1 MASELCMNCFSVKGQ
16 YEVCPYCG
24 YVEGTPPEQPHYLTP
39 GTILGNHFIVGTAV
53 GFGGFGITYKCFDT
67 TLGVTVAVKEFYPM
81 GLVNRSPGESRVGLL
96 SGDKQEQ
103 YKQQLNRFLLEAQS
117 VAQFGKAKDIVNV
130 YDFFQENGTAYIVM
144 EYVDGVLLK
153 DYLEK
158 QGAMDADA
166 AMTIIMLII
175 DAVKKIHSK
184 GIIHRDISPDNIFIA
199 NESAIKIFDFGA
211 AQLNNSKEGLAGEKV
226 IKVGYSAPEQ
236 YRDASKQGF
245 FTDIYSVGAILYQML
260 TGCKPIEST
269 EREYKDELKSPAEC
283 GIKVNANTDRAVMEA
298 IAVRPELRFQ
308 GIQQFEDALNNKR
321 AAEYPKVKIKKRKR
335 RRNWIL
341 ATAALLVLA
350 VGISIGLYST
360 ILKPENRIFDAV
372 VADNTAIEVWVE
384 NKEQKA
390 WLESLKDGGFI
401 MAAGENTDSTE
412 STDAV
417 QKVSAMQ
424 KDNQK
429 VTYMVEVHENMEAD
443 LKATEELPDMFI
455 SDHVSNLSAY
465 DPVSLRDNVY
475 EAIDISLYEYMSEYE
490 KYFPEMQEMPTGLDT
505 LLLYHASVEYN
516 QDNGLIVDNDTV
528 LSGITYAQEKIDTET
543 GTVAIEDL
551 LPAVTEEYKV
561 EDKLHPGYAVVA
573 DTAIPYAMVLQNTGW
588 EKVFEKKENPEPAMR
603 SEAMHILKFNQAAKA
618 EKYILNYGV
627 ADRSYGDI
635 YGNNIVSD
643 VTFRSRMNILAKEQ
657 QDKGANPVSDYTD
670 TAVVTCDDKML
681 VAFSERFAITG
692 TSTEDEQTAC
702 MRLLW
707 VMLTQNGQDKKAAST
722 GAMSYPILKTCLAD
736 FEKYNRK
743 FSHFPALVQ
752 EKSPCVLVGNLSGA
766 MNVFADGLMESMA
779 EEVSDSVLQGYCE
792 EFITETE
799 EGIEI
804 LQNGE

>member
-1 MASELCMNCFSVKGQ
+1 MASELCMNCFSVKGE

-24 YVEGTPPEQPHYLTP
+24 YVEGTPPEQPHYLIP
-39 GTILGNHFIVGTAV
+39 GTILGNHFIVGTVV

-67 TLGVTVAVKEFYPM
+67 TLGVTVAVKEFYPI

-153 DYLEK
+153 DYLDK
-158 QGAMDADA
+158 QGAMDPDA

-175 DAVKKIHSK
+175 EAVKKIHSK

-226 IKVGYSAPEQ
+226 IKVGYSAAEQ

-260 TGCKPIEST
+260 TGIKPMEST

-283 GIKVNANTDRAVMEA
+283 GAKINANTDRAVMEA
-298 IAVRPELRFQ
+298 MAVRPELRFQ

-321 AAEYPKVKIKKRKR
+321 MAEYPKVKIKKRKR

-341 ATAALLVLA
+341 ATTALLVMA

-360 ILKPENRIFDAV
+360 ILKPKNRIFDV
-372 VADNTAIEVWVE
+372 VVKEDTVIDIWVE
-384 NKEQKA
+384 NQDQKE
-390 WLESLKDGGFI
+390 WLESLREGGFVLAEGKNAV
-401 MAAGENTDSTE
+401 AAE
-412 STDAV
+412 STDAEQNV
-417 QKVSAMQ
+417 FKMQ
-424 KDNQK
+424 TDNQK
-429 VTYMVEVHENMEAD
+429 VTYIVEVHEDMEAD
-443 LKATEELPDMFI
+443 LKDTEELPNMFI
-455 SDHVSNLSAY
+455 SDHVSNLAEY
-465 DPVSLRDNVY
+465 EPVSLKDNVY
-475 EAIDISLYEYMSEYE
+475 EAIDITAYEYMSEYE
-490 KYFPEMQEMPTGLDT
+490 KNFPDMQEMPTGLNT

-516 QDNGLIVDNDTV
+516 QDNGLSSDNDTTSSRV
-528 LSGITYAQEKIDTET
+528 EYVQKKVDET
-543 GTVAIEDL
+543 KGTVDLRNLIPVTTEDYT
-551 LPAVTEEYKV
+551 TEG
-561 EDKLHPGYAVVA
+561 KLTPCYAVFSDESV
-573 DTAIPYAMVLQNTGW
+573 PLAMLMQNSRW
-588 EKVFEKKENPEPAMR
+588 KKVFEKKENPEPAMR
-603 SEAMHILKFNQAAKA
+603 AEAMHILKFNQAAK
-618 EKYILNYGV
+618 EKSFLLNSGV
-627 ADRSYGDI
+627 VERSYGDI
-635 YGNNIVSD
+635 YGNNIVAD
-643 VTFRSRMNILAKEQ
+643 VAFRSRMNALTKEQ
-657 QDKGANPVSDYTD
+657 QDKGANPVSDYNN
-670 TAVVTCDDKML
+670 TAVVTYDNKIL
-681 VAFSERFAITG
+681 VEFSERFAITG
-692 TSTEDEQTAC
+692 TSSEDEQVAC

-722 GAMSYPILKTCLAD
+722 GAMSYPMLKTCLAD

-743 FSHFPALVQ
+743 FSHFPALVR
-752 EKSPCVLVGNLSGA
+752 EKNQCVLVGSLTGA
-766 MNVFADGLMESMA
+766 MDAFADGLKKSTT
-779 EEVSDSVLQGYCE
+779 EELSDSVLQNYCE
-792 EFITETE
+792 EFIRK
-799 EGIEI
+799 
-804 LQNGE
+804 

>member
-1 MASELCMNCFSVKGQ
+1 MASELCMNCFSVKGE

-39 GTILGNHFIVGTAV
+39 GTILGNHFIVGTVV

-67 TLGVTVAVKEFYPM
+67 TLGVTVAVKEFYPI

-153 DYLEK
+153 DYLDK
-158 QGAMDADA
+158 QGAMDPDA

-175 DAVKKIHSK
+175 EAVKKIHSK

-226 IKVGYSAPEQ
+226 IKVGYSAAEQ

-260 TGCKPIEST
+260 TGIKPMEST

-283 GIKVNANTDRAVMEA
+283 GAKINANTDRAVMEA
-298 IAVRPELRFQ
+298 MAVRPELRFQ

-321 AAEYPKVKIKKRKR
+321 MAEYPKVKIKKRKR
-335 RRNWIL
+335 RRNWML
-341 ATAALLVLA
+341 ATSALLVMA

-360 ILKPENRIFDAV
+360 ILKPKNRIFDV
-372 VADNTAIEVWVE
+372 VVKEDTVIDIWVE
-384 NKEQKA
+384 NQDQKE
-390 WLESLKDGGFI
+390 WLESLRDGGFVLL
-401 MAAGENTDSTE
+401 AGENADTAE
-412 STDAV
+412 STDAE
-417 QKVSAMQ
+417 QKVSKMQ
-424 KDNQK
+424 TDNQK
-429 VTYMVEVHENMEAD
+429 VTYIVEVHEDMETD

-455 SDHVSNLSAY
+455 SDHVSNLAEY
-465 DPVSLRDNVY
+465 EPVSLRDNVY
-475 EAIDISLYEYMSEYE
+475 EAIDITAYEYMSEYE
-490 KYFPEMQEMPTGLDT
+490 KNFPDMQEMPTGLNT

-516 QDNGLIVDNDTV
+516 QDNGLISDNDTTI
-528 LSGITYAQEKIDTET
+528 SGIEYVQKKVDET
-543 GTVAIEDL
+543 KGTVDL
-551 LPAVTEEYKV
+551 TNLIPVTTEEYKT
-561 EDKLHPGYAVVA
+561 EGKLTPGYAVFSDESV
-573 DTAIPYAMVLQNTGW
+573 PLAMVMQNSRW

-603 SEAMHILKFNQAAKA
+603 AEAMHILKFNQAAK
-618 EKYILNYGV
+618 EKSFLLNSGV
-627 ADRSYGDI
+627 AERSYGDI
-635 YGNNIVSD
+635 YGNNIVAD
-643 VTFRSRMNILAKEQ
+643 VTFRSKMNALTKEQ
-657 QDKGANPVSDYTD
+657 QDKGANPVSDYNN
-670 TAVVTCDDKML
+670 TAVVTYDNKLL
-681 VAFSERFAITG
+681 VEFSERFAITG
-692 TSTEDEQTAC
+692 TSSEDEQVAC

-743 FSHFPALVQ
+743 FSRFPALVQ
-752 EKSPCVLVGNLSGA
+752 EKNQCVLVGSLTGA
-766 MNVFADGLMESMA
+766 MDAFADGLKESTT
-779 EEVSDSVLQGYCE
+779 EELSDRVLQNYCE
-792 EFITETE
+792 EFIT
-799 EGIEI
+799 
-804 LQNGE
+804 Q